1 MTEQISTRYGSEI
14 VAGLIDTIVSNRE
27 YLSEI
32 DGAIGDGD
40 HGINMSKGFTMCGD
54 AIHGRE
60 LTLAQAFDAVSDAL
74 MEGIGGSM
82 GPLYGSLFMGMAE
95 SVRERNELD
104 KQAFLA
110 MLHGGLSELQG
121 ISSAGVG
128 DKCLMDTLIPA
139 VAAFE
144 LAAGRR
150 DDFAAALAQMRIA
163 AVRGRDSTR
172 ELVAKIG
179 RASRLG
185 ERSRGVLD
193 AGAVSCCLL
202 LTRLADEV
210 EQRLNTV
217 AA

>member
-1 MTEQISTRYGSEI
+1 MTEQISTQYGNEI
-14 VAGLIDTIVSNRE
+14 VGALIAVIVSNRE

-40 HGINMSKGFTMCGD
+40 HGINMAKGFTLCAE
-54 AIHGRE
+54 AIKGQE
-60 LTLAQAFDAVSDAL
+60 LTLAQAFDAIADAL

-82 GPLYGSLFMGMAE
+82 GPLYGSLFMGMAD
-95 SVRERNELD
+95 SVRGKPALG
-104 KQAFLA
+104 KYAFLA
-110 MLHGGLSELQG
+110 MLQNGLTELQD

-128 DKCLMDTLIPA
+128 DKCLMDTLLPAIARFEQAVQQGDSFTEALTQLKQAA
-139 VAAFE
+139 VA
-144 LAAGRR
+144 
-150 DDFAAALAQMRIA
+150 
-163 AVRGRDSTR
+163 GRDSTR
-172 ELVAKIG
+172 DLVAKIG

-202 LTRLADEV
+202 LCQLADAI

-217 AA
+217 TA

>member
-1 MTEQISTRYGSEI
+1 MTEHISTQHGNEI
-14 VAGLIDTIVSNRE
+14 VMGLVNVIVSHRE

-40 HGINMSKGFTMCGD
+40 HGINMSKGFTLCSE
-54 AIHGRE
+54 AIKGQH

-82 GPLYGSLFMGMAE
+82 GPLYGSLFMGMAD
-95 SVRERNELD
+95 SVRDKSVLD
-104 KQAFLA
+104 KQGFLA
-110 MLHGGLSELQG
+110 MLRNGLHELQD

-139 VAAFE
+139 IARFE
-144 LAAGRR
+144 LAVQQG
-150 DDFAAALAQMRIA
+150 DSFHEALGHMKQA
-163 AVRGRDSTR
+163 AVAGRDSTR
-172 ELVAKIG
+172 DLVAKIG

-202 LTRLADEV
+202 LTQLAEAI
-210 EQRLNTV
+210 EQGLDTV
-217 AA
+217 TA